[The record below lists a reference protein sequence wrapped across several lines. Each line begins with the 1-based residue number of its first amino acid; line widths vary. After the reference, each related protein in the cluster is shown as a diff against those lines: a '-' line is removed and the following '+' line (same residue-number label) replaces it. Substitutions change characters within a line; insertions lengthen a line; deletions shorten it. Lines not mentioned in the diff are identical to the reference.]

1 MTNFIKKIPEGDTRL
16 RDVCADC
23 GFIDYQNPRIV
34 AGAVV
39 AHDGKVLLCR
49 RAIEP
54 RAGFWTLPAG
64 FLEAHE
70 QPEEGALREVFEEAV
85 ARVTLKG
92 LIGMYTVRR
101 ISQVQMFFRARFDG
115 PPDFA
120 AGEETL
126 EARLFAWEDIPWEE
140 IAFPSVTWAL
150 NIWRTGRDGMTE
162 LGRYSV
168 GA

>member
-1 MTNFIKKIPEGDTRL
+1 MANFIKKIPEGDTRE
-16 RDVCADC
+16 RNVCADC

-39 AHDGKVLLCR
+39 SHEGKVLLCR

-54 RAGFWTLPAG
+54 RAGLWTLPAG

-85 ARVTLKG
+85 ARVTLEG
-92 LIGMYTVRR
+92 LIGIYTVQR
-101 ISQVQMFFRARFDG
+101 ISQVQMFFRARFTG
-115 PPDFA
+115 APDFA

-126 EARLFAWEDIPWEE
+126 EVRLFAWEEIPWDD
-140 IAFPSVTWAL
+140 IAFPSVTWTL
-150 NIWRTGRDGMTE
+150 HTWRAGVDGMPN
-162 LGRYSV
+162 LSQFSV
-168 GA
+168 KA

>member
-1 MTNFIKKIPEGDTRL
+1 VCDT
-16 RDVCADC
+16 C
-23 GFIDYQNPRIV
+23 GFIAYENPKIV

-39 AHDGKVLLCR
+39 AHEGKVLLCK

-70 QPEEGALREVFEEAV
+70 QPEEGAIREAFEEAQ
-85 ARVTLKG
+85 AKITLHG
-92 LIGMYTVRR
+92 LIGIYTVKHL
-101 ISQVQMFFRARFDG
+101 SQVQMLFRATFDG

-120 AGEETL
+120 AGDETL
-126 EARLFAWEDIPWEE
+126 DAAMFNWADIPWDQ

-150 NIWRTGRDGMTE
+150 QTWHEGGEGMSD
-162 LGRYSV
+162 LGRFSV
-168 GA
+168 AVT